1 MLTRKI
7 KMNRNRK
14 PAIVLTLFGAVFSFL
29 SVNVIADG
37 HATEIL
43 IDQAIQGEHRSAE
56 NKARDIYRH
65 PKETLMFFGLEAEM
79 NVLEILPGGGWYTE
93 VLAPVLQD
101 KGLLTVAGYSETA
114 ASEYQRNSHISYKN
128 YLNSKPDI
136 YRQVKLDVFSGNGY
150 LGAIASDSQ
159 DMVVSFRSVHNWIR
173 AGEMEEAFRAFNR
186 VLKKGGVLGVVQH
199 RAAEGTDAKDTAQK
213 GYVPESYVIKVAES
227 MGFELDSKS
236 EINANPK
243 DTKDYARGVWT
254 LPPGYREKDKDK
266 AKYTAIGESDRMTL
280 RFIKL

>member
-1 MLTRKI
+1 
-7 KMNRNRK
+7 MNRIR
-14 PAIVLTLFGAVFSFL
+14 PSAIVMTLLGAVFSFL
-29 SVNVIADG
+29 SVNVTADG
-37 HATEIL
+37 HATETL
-43 IDQAIQGEHRSAE
+43 LDQAIQGEHRSAK

-79 NVLEILPGGGWYTE
+79 KVLEILPGGGWYTE

-101 KGLLTVAGYSETA
+101 KGLLTVAGYSENA
-114 ASEYQRNSHISYKN
+114 ASEYQRNSYISYKN

-136 YRQVKLDVFSGNGY
+136 YGQVKLDVFPGNSY
-150 LGAIASDSQ
+150 LGEIASDSQ
-159 DMVVSFRSVHNWIR
+159 DMIVTFRSMHNLIR
-173 AGEMEEAFRAFNR
+173 ADEMEDAFRAFNR

-213 GYVPESYVIKVAES
+213 GYVPESYVISVAQS

-254 LPPGYREKDKDK
+254 LPPGYREKDNNK

-280 RFIKL
+280 RFVKR

>member
-1 MLTRKI
+1 
-7 KMNRNRK
+7 MNRNRM

-101 KGLLTVAGYSETA
+101 KGLLTVAGYSENA

>member
-1 MLTRKI
+1 MCIICTKI
-7 KMNRNRK
+7 KN
-14 PAIVLTLFGAVFSFL
+14 IVLLK
-29 SVNVIADG
+29 
-37 HATEIL
+37 TEW
-43 IDQAIQGEHRSAE
+43 EKKH
-56 NKARDIYRH
+56 NK
-65 PKETLMFFGLEAEM
+65 
-79 NVLEILPGGGWYTE
+79 
-93 VLAPVLQD
+93 
-101 KGLLTVAGYSETA
+101 
-114 ASEYQRNSHISYKN
+114 
-128 YLNSKPDI
+128 
-136 YRQVKLDVFSGNGY
+136 
-150 LGAIASDSQ
+150 
-159 DMVVSFRSVHNWIR
+159 IR
-173 AGEMEEAFRAFNR
+173 GFNR

>member
-7 KMNRNRK
+7 KMNRNRM

>member
-1 MLTRKI
+1 
-7 KMNRNRK
+7 MNRNRK

-101 KGLLTVAGYSETA
+101 KGLLTVAGYSENA

-136 YRQVKLDVFSGNGY
+136 YRQVKLDVFSDNGY
-150 LGAIASDSQ
+150 LGEIASDSQ

>member
-1 MLTRKI
+1 
-7 KMNRNRK
+7 MNRNRM

-29 SVNVIADG
+29 SVNAIADG

-136 YRQVKLDVFSGNGY
+136 YRQVKLGVFSGNGY

-236 EINANPK
+236 EINANPE